1 MQETLDSVKKYIKRK
16 FRIHVFNADTHE
28 DFFSSR
34 MTGLQIF
41 MIMAGLILSSFLIAF
56 SAYYFTPLKYTIPGY
71 GKNISEKKL
80 AMLTESVSTLENQ
93 VRIQDQ
99 YIRSVRSLV
108 SGRPIEELLMDSL
121 NTVEDDTEV
130 EFRPV
135 PKVEEDSLLRK
146 MQSDNKRRQVL
157 ESTIASNPSNV
168 SGPVSLSDIDFIA
181 PVKGKISKNY
191 DDVQEHYGVDII
203 APKGSAIK
211 SILDGVVIFSGYS
224 NETGYTL
231 IVQHANDIVSMYK
244 HNSKNLKSTGEKVK
258 GGEAIA
264 IIGNTGKHSTGPHL
278 HFELWANNASVAPE
292 KYIRF
297 D

>member
-1 MQETLDSVKKYIKRK
+1 MDESQNSVKQYIKRK
-16 FRIHVFNADTHE
+16 FRVHVFNADTHE
-28 DFFSSR
+28 DFFSSH

-41 MIMAGLILSSFLIAF
+41 LIFGGVIISSLLIAF
-56 SAYYFTPLKYTIPGY
+56 ASFVFTPLKYTIPGY
-71 GKNISEKKL
+71 GKNISERKL
-80 AMLTESVSTLENQ
+80 AMLSESVSTLENQ

-108 SGRPIEELLMDSL
+108 SGKPIEELLRDSI
-121 NTVEDDTEV
+121 NTVDANSEE
-130 EFRPV
+130 EFKPV
-135 PKVEEDSLLRK
+135 PKIEEDSLLRK
-146 MQSDNKRRQVL
+146 LQSENKRRDVL
-157 ESTIASNPSNV
+157 ESTIADKTPTS
-168 SGPVSLSDIDFIA
+168 SGPQVLSEIDFIS

-191 DDVQEHYGVDII
+191 DDVEEHFGVDIV

-211 SILDGVVIFSGYS
+211 SVLDGVVIYSGYS
-224 NETGYTL
+224 HETGYTL
-231 IVQHANDIVSMYK
+231 IVQHANNIVSSYK

-258 GGEAIA
+258 AGEAIA

-278 HFELWANNASVAPE
+278 HFELWSNNTSVAPE